1 MYMKRL
7 ARDLWFQIIMIRNMC
22 HYPPE
27 LITQLETDVS
37 CLGDSISETDGCLT
51 SPVSICWSWRTDVV
65 PHPSHLPPEIKK
77 KKKLQICSL
86 MVLSS
91 QPKDKNLLKEKVI
104 LNNRYLFPSEL
115 RCCLQLTA
123 DQQCCS
129 AAYHCHP
136 TSDSGVWGFTMFFAE
151 VLRIAFGTVEA
162 KGIFALTSL
171 DIFVIKLFSNF
182 SLV

>member
-1 MYMKRL
+1 MGPNYHKLLFVFKQCRDFLVAPQKHSKVQAHSKREAPKHPCCNSAQSKTPLLSTITMEAIIFFFMYMKRL

-77 KKKLQICSL
+77 KK
-86 MVLSS
+86 
-91 QPKDKNLLKEKVI
+91 
-104 LNNRYLFPSEL
+104 
-115 RCCLQLTA
+115 CCK
-123 DQQCCS
+123 S
-129 AAYHCHP
+129 A
-136 TSDSGVWGFTMFFAE
+136 V
-151 VLRIAFGTVEA
+151 
-162 KGIFALTSL
+162 
-171 DIFVIKLFSNF
+171 
-182 SLV
+182 